1 MVRSWVKI
9 FRNVLTPGKI
19 KSVSQIT
26 PIYETEFSGREG
38 VQCVVCCTCKKR

>member
-9 FRNVLTPGKI
+9 FRNVLIPGKI

-26 PIYETEFSGREG
+26 PIYEK
-38 VQCVVCCTCKKR
+38 KKR